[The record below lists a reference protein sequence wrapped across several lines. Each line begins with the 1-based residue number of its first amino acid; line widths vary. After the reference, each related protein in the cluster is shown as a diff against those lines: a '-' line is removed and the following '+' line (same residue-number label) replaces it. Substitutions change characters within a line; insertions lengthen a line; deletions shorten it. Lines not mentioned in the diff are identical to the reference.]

1 MRISKFFPFAFIYFF
16 INSFALP
23 FGLTYTALLSPL
35 FYVWVLASRRQEV
48 LWPYFLFLTP
58 FAIIHW
64 CLGID
69 TKSYFISI
77 LNMTLVYIF
86 CQTVFTFLQ
95 KCDKPGKIF
104 QQLLVINF
112 VFCLVA
118 MALFFTP
125 LHIWV
130 WAKQF
135 LTTGVYNFRRLT
147 LLTYEPSYYALLFTP
162 LFFYF
167 GLQLVFSRN
176 TINSWLMLAMLL
188 LPLVLSFSLGVI
200 SSILLA
206 VAITF
211 AVHFKTFVNNKRVM
225 SLLGLASMLGVIGL
239 VVGIFFFPDNILFVR
254 IGNVI
259 SGKDPSGK
267 GRTFE
272 AFWLA
277 DQLLDQKSY
286 WWGIGPGQIKII
298 GFELIRDYYG
308 YDANTTT
315 RVAIPNAAAE
325 TLAIFGWVGFLIRI
339 GAACSLFVY
348 TRVWH
353 NYYRL
358 LLFSF
363 IFIYQFTG
371 SFITNVA
378 EYVIWIMAFTPVF
391 KEYDSVKQQIPTS
404 GHSLAN
410 AKRQTRSRAGRVKKV
425 LAGKSSELGAL

>member
-35 FYVWVLASRRQEV
+35 FYVWVVASRRQEV

-58 FAIIHW
+58 FVIIHW
-64 CLGID
+64 CLGVD

-86 CQTVFTFLQ
+86 CQTVYTFLQ
-95 KCDKPGKIF
+95 KCDRPGKIF
-104 QQLLVINF
+104 QQLLVLNF
-112 VFCLVA
+112 IFCLIA
-118 MALFFTP
+118 IALFFTP
-125 LHIWV
+125 YNIWV

-135 LTTGVYNFRRLT
+135 LTTGVYNFKRLT

-167 GLQLVFSRN
+167 GLQLVISRN

-200 SSILLA
+200 STIILA

-211 AVHFKTFVNNKRVM
+211 TVHFKTFINNRRV
-225 SLLGLASMLGVIGL
+225 LNLVALAGIMGVIAL
-239 VVGIFFFPDNILFVR
+239 VVGIVFFPDNILFVR
-254 IGNVI
+254 IVNVVT
-259 SGKDPSGK
+259 GKDPSGK

-277 DQLLDQKSY
+277 SQLLDQKSY
-286 WWGIGPGQIKII
+286 WWGIGPGQIKIL

-308 YDANTTT
+308 YGATTT

-339 GAACSLFVY
+339 GTACFLFVY
-348 TRVWH
+348 TKVWL

-363 IFIYQFTG
+363 MFIYQFTG

-391 KEYDSVKQQIPTS
+391 KEYDSVKHQTVNPDRSWQ
-404 GHSLAN
+404 AV
-410 AKRQTRSRAGRVKKV
+410 KRQNRPLAGRLKKV
-425 LAGKSSELGAL
+425 MTGLKS